1 MALIKFLTDSAS
13 DLPAQLREERD
24 IEMLSFPIA
33 FGDKEYMDGVDLAPE
48 EFYRMLQQS
57 PTIPTHSQLT
67 SYVFEERYA
76 KAYEDGYSDLI
87 YVSINAK
94 ASSTY
99 CNAVQAI
106 EEFYEEYPEARKRFR
121 IHVIDGGTYTM
132 AYGWV
137 VAQAAKMA
145 REGVDVEKILTFIRN
160 WLAHARILVAVMD
173 LRWVKKSGR
182 VSAMSAFVGDALGL
196 KPIITF
202 ENGESKILTK
212 VRGEKNIIPT
222 MLELC
227 RKTRKKNTP
236 YLLAQVNNP
245 EMSGRLR
252 GACVQELKQEPELEY
267 FIGGVISANI
277 GTNAIGLIYWEK

>member
-1 MALIKFLTDSAS
+1 MKNTS
-13 DLPAQLREERD
+13 DLPLELRQERD

-33 FGDKEYMDGVDLAPE
+33 MENREYMDGVDLEPQ
-48 EFYRMLQQS
+48 EFYQMLQQS
-57 PTIPTHSQLT
+57 STIPTHSQLT
-67 SYVFEERYA
+67 SYVFEQCYA

-106 EEFYEEYPEARKRFR
+106 EEFYEEYPQARKSFH
-121 IHVIDGGTYTM
+121 IHVVDSGTYTM

-145 REGVDVEKILTFIRN
+145 REGVELEKILTFIRN
-160 WLAHARILVAVMD
+160 WTAHARILMAVMD

-212 VRGEKNIIPT
+212 VRGEKNIVPT

-236 YLLAQVNNP
+236 YLLARVNNP

-252 GACVQELKQEPELEY
+252 GACVQEFKQEPELEWQWQ
-267 FIGGVISANI
+267 
-277 GTNAIGLIYWEK
+277 LWRR